1 MAATITAPPTKAP
14 KAGRSMVLAPRLGP
28 GLGFGLFV
36 VGFYFLMPILSAF
49 EFSIRDVNNT
59 YSLSVY
65 GRITS
70 QPDFGNVMWVTG
82 RIAITTV
89 VLTVLIMVPTVT
101 FVHLKAKNLRRV
113 VEFISLL
120 PLVIPPV
127 VLVLGVLASMPT
139 ALKGTPMLL
148 AFEYVM
154 LAMPY
159 TYRALDA
166 GLGAIDVGTLVDAAR
181 GLGAPWR
188 SVFFRVIGPNIQS
201 AILGSIFLTVALVL
215 GEYTMASLML
225 WQTFPTWIATVGQS
239 EAALAVALSI
249 FSLGFAWILLLALS
263 AAERRQKGKN
273 PSGGAA

>member
-1 MAATITAPPTKAP
+1 MATTITSPSTKAP
-14 KAGRSMVLAPRLGP
+14 KAGRSMVLAPKLGP

-36 VGFYFLMPILSAF
+36 VGFYFLMPVISAF
-49 EFSIRDVNNT
+49 EFSIREANGKYGVG
-59 YSLSVY
+59 VY
-65 GRITS
+65 GQITS
-70 QPDFGNVMWVTG
+70 QPDFGSVMWVTA
-82 RIAITTV
+82 RIAVTTV
-89 VLTVLIMVPTVT
+89 FLTILIMVPTVT

-127 VLVLGVLASMPT
+127 VLVLGVLATMPT
-139 ALKGTPMLL
+139 VLLSTPMLL
-148 AFEYVM
+148 ALEYVM

-225 WQTFPTWIATVGQS
+225 WQTFPTWIATLGQS
-239 EAALAVALSI
+239 DAALAVALSI
-249 FSLGFAWILLLALS
+249 FSLGFAWLLLLALS
-263 AAERRQKGKN
+263 AAQRRQKGKN

>member
-1 MAATITAPPTKAP
+1 
-14 KAGRSMVLAPRLGP
+14 MVLAPRLGP

-36 VGFYFLMPILSAF
+36 VGFYFLMPIISAF
-49 EFSIRDVNNT
+49 EFSIRDVNDT

-70 QPDFGNVMWVTG
+70 QPDFSTVMLLTG

-89 VLTVLIMVPTVT
+89 LLTILIMVPTVT
-101 FVHLKAKNLRRV
+101 FVHLKAKKLRRV

-127 VLVLGVLASMPT
+127 VLVLGVLATMPT
-139 ALKGTPMLL
+139 PLKGSPMLL

-159 TYRALDA
+159 TYRALDS
-166 GLGAIDVGTLVDAAR
+166 GLGAVDVGTLVDAAR
-181 GLGAPWR
+181 GLGASWR
-188 SVFFRVIGPNIQS
+188 MVFFRIIGPNIQS

-225 WQTFPTWIATVGQS
+225 WQTFPTWIATLGQS
-239 EAALAVALSI
+239 EASLAVALSI

-263 AAERRQKGKN
+263 AAERRQKGKK
-273 PSGGAA
+273 PSGGTA

>member
-1 MAATITAPPTKAP
+1 
-14 KAGRSMVLAPRLGP
+14 MVLAPKLGP

-36 VGFYFLMPILSAF
+36 VGFYFLMPVISAF
-49 EFSIRDVNNT
+49 EYSIRVGKDR
-59 YSLSVY
+59 YGLGVY

-70 QPDFGNVMWVTG
+70 QPDFASVMWLTT

-89 VLTVLIMVPTVT
+89 TLTLLIMVPTVT
-101 FVHLKAKNLRRV
+101 FVHLKAKNLRRA

-127 VLVLGVLASMPT
+127 VLVLGVLATMPT
-139 ALKGTPMLL
+139 SFLSTPMLL

-181 GLGAPWR
+181 GLGASWR

-201 AILGSIFLTVALVL
+201 AILGSVFLTVALVL

-225 WQTFPTWIATVGQS
+225 WQTFPTWIATIGQND
-239 EAALAVALSI
+239 AALAVALSI
-249 FSLGFAWILLLALS
+249 FSLAFAWILLLALS
-263 AAERRQKGKN
+263 AAQRRQKGTKR
-273 PSGGAA
+273 S